1 MLIDQLTPHPPK
13 DNEGVSMHV
22 KCLQAM
28 LDVATV
34 VDLAHDCDNGN
45 RGQELD
51 HRQSSCGDSANSLT
65 PLEERD

>member
-1 MLIDQLTPHPPK
+1 
-13 DNEGVSMHV
+13 MHV

-65 PLEERD
+65 PSEERD